1 MPLRDHFHPPLTNRF
16 SWEEVHGGWP
26 MVIVQQLSKL
36 LPQRYTAGPRVHLG
50 PQFEID
56 VASYKSNRRDRL
68 STSDTRAESNSPS
81 GAATAVWIPTQPM
94 LTVETELAD
103 YDEYE
108 VRVYDS
114 QRGRRLVAAIELVS
128 PANKDRPGNR
138 QQFTSKCAAL
148 LRRGVCVVIVDIVTS
163 REANLYAELLKLIGH
178 RDPTLGDRSPA
189 TYAVASR
196 WKPCETKHCLETW
209 CYPLKVNET
218 LPVLPLWLSD
228 TLAIPLDLEASYEQT
243 CRDLRIAP
251 LDAE

>member
-36 LPQRYTAGPRVHLG
+36 LPAQYTAGPRVHLG

-56 VASYKSNRRDRL
+56 VASYESNRPDRP
-68 STSDTRAESNSPS
+68 STSGTFAEPGRLS
-81 GAATAVWIPTQPM
+81 GAATAVWVPTRPM

-103 YDEYE
+103 FDEYE
-108 VRVYDS
+108 VRVYDI

-128 PANKDRPGNR
+128 PANKDRSGSR

-148 LRRGVCVVIVDIVTS
+148 LRRGVCVVIADIVTS
-163 REANLYAELLKLIGH
+163 RETNLYAELLELIGH
-178 RDPTLGDRSPA
+178 RDPTLGDHSPA
-189 TYAVASR
+189 TYAVACR
-196 WKPCETKHCLETW
+196 WAPCETKHCLETW
-209 CYPLKVNET
+209 SYPLAVGET

-243 CRDLRIAP
+243 CRDLRIAR
-251 LDAE
+251 

>member
-1 MPLRDHFHPPLTNRF
+1 MPLRDHFHPPLTNSF

-36 LPQRYTAGPRVHLG
+36 LPAQYTAGPRVHLG

-56 VASYKSNRRDRL
+56 VATYESDRTKRP
-68 STSDTRAESNSPS
+68 SASSSFSDSS
-81 GAATAVWIPTQPM
+81 GHSETATAVWVPTRPM

-103 YDEYE
+103 FDEYE
-108 VRVYDS
+108 VRVYDL

-163 REANLYAELLKLIGH
+163 REANLYAELLELIGH
-178 RDPTLGDRSPA
+178 RDPGLGDHSPA
-189 TYAVASR
+189 TYAVACR
-196 WKPCETKHCLETW
+196 WQFGETKHCLEIW
-209 CYPLKVNET
+209 NHPLTVGDT

-243 CRDLRIAP
+243 CHDLRIAT
-251 LDAE
+251 